1 MKRVIRSEHVAR
13 IEGHAGFTVE
23 LAGSSVEAV
32 HFDVTEG
39 PRLFEV
45 LLKGRRFDEV
55 APIVARI
62 CAICSA
68 AHTVTSLRATEAAF
82 GVEVSAQTTRLR
94 ELLLRGESIESHS
107 LHLFLLA
114 LPDCL
119 GYENAIAMGAD
130 HPEEVTLGLHLKKL
144 GNEIQEVVGGRAVH
158 PVNLLPGGFGRA
170 PSPEQLVSLRHQL
183 QWALDACPRILEIA
197 GLLTQPDC
205 GLEEKIFASLDL
217 SPQYDY
223 GRGDRIRIIGD
234 GTREPITVSDYRSL
248 VKEAAVI
255 HSSAKHSS
263 LESRPFMVG
272 ALPRILINRSGLSP
286 LALASLDGLNLP
298 LSSCNPLN
306 NNLAQ
311 LIELISDIEK
321 GLGEIDHL
329 LEAGLSSD
337 GPAPVHPRA
346 GVGTAASEAPRGLL
360 IHSYRYG
367 EEGQLLAADVV
378 TPTAL
383 NSLSIEH
390 QIGALVPGL
399 SAESDEVIR
408 KKIEMLV
415 RSYDPCISCSV
426 HLVRC

>member
-130 HPEEVTLGLHLKKL
+130 HPEEVTLGLRLKKL

-158 PVNLLPGGFGRA
+158 PVNLLLGGIGRV
-170 PSPEQLVSLRHQL
+170 PSSDQLVKLRHEL
-183 QWALDACPRILEIA
+183 QWALDACPRILEITE
-197 GLLTQPDC
+197 LLALPDC
-205 GLEEKIFASLDL
+205 GLEEKMFASLDL
-217 SPQYDY
+217 APEYDY

-234 GTREPITVSDYRSL
+234 GASELLAVEDYQSL
-248 VKEAAVI
+248 VEEAAV
-255 HSSAKHSS
+255 SRSTAKHSS
-263 LESRPFMVG
+263 HLGHPFMVG
-272 ALPRILINRSGLSP
+272 ALPRLLVNRSRLSP
-286 LALASLDGLNLP
+286 LALACLDGLHLP
-298 LSSCNPLN
+298 PSSCNPLN

-311 LIELISDIEK
+311 SIELISDIEK
-321 GLGEIDHL
+321 GLAEVDRL
-329 LEAGLSSD
+329 LETGLTSER
-337 GPAPVHPRA
+337 PAPVHPRPGA
-346 GVGTAASEAPRGLL
+346 GTAASEAPRGLL
-360 IHSYRYG
+360 IHSYRY
-367 EEGQLLAADVV
+367 EEQGKLEAADVV

-383 NSLSIEH
+383 NCLSIEH

-399 SAESDEVIR
+399 SAETDEVIQ